1 MNIFDTGEGAPHG
14 TFDSQLN
21 FSFDITGSVGGFYA
35 TIEKI
40 FNSSD
45 NNWQHARPPLAIPLI
60 NGVDSVLNG
69 GDITNDFWATGL
81 VLHDTA
87 EGVHIVTTVPE
98 PGGALL
104 IALGLAGLALR
115 RRRND

>member
-35 TIEKI
+35 TIEKV

-45 NNWQHARPPLAIPLI
+45 NNWQHAPPPLAIPLI
-60 NGVDSVLNG
+60 NGVDSLFNG
-69 GDITNDFWATGL
+69 GDITNDFWAT
-81 VLHDTA
+81 
-87 EGVHIVTTVPE
+87 VPE
-98 PGGALL
+98 PGSALL
-104 IALGLAGLALR
+104 IALGLAGLVLR
-115 RRRND
+115 CRRND

>member
-35 TIEKI
+35 TIEKV

-45 NNWQHARPPLAIPLI
+45 NNWPHAPPRLAIPLI
-60 NGVDSVLNG
+60 NGVNSVLNG

-81 VLHDTA
+81 
-87 EGVHIVTTVPE
+87 E
-98 PGGALL
+98 PGSALL
-104 IALGLAGLALR
+104 LALGLAGLVLR